1 MPDTQPTNNKRD
13 ARHLSE
19 HQRHSLKVAKDT
31 LEMLSVYDETGKFSE
46 ARDEIAELL
55 RTKE

>member
-19 HQRHSLKVAKDT
+19 HQRYCLKVAKDT
-31 LEMLSVYDETGKFSE
+31 LEMLSIYDKTGKFSE